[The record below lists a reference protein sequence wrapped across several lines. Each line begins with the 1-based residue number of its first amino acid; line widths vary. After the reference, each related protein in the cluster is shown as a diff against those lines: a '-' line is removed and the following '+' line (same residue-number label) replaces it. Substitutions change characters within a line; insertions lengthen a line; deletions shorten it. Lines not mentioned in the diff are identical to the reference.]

1 MQDVQRPR
9 KILRSIPF
17 GQIYCPAVVRH
28 SIGPRL
34 LKEAVDQIPI
44 DITEQACSYFLRD
57 TSCRYVYPFTANVGG
72 AGYQLS
78 PNHPE
83 KLGQEPAPLAPQI
96 LQNLT
101 FPDGK
106 ALPPSLQLWLS
117 FDAKGVPF
125 FSGDQFVPTFLSESG
140 GPAFD
145 TLQRLLLPDRI
156 YDLRPSGGDSMWF
169 LYTGKP
175 DEDGEYPVFVL
186 DVDDQYLV
194 ELGAPNFAVWLA
206 SLYEVGGAGLSLGGP
221 NLVGFASLIA
231 NSDLA
236 ALMRKQSRLN
246 FGGYR
251 YCEMYGTAVTADGQQ
266 TQWCTKDD
274 LVFDLKARGFD
285 EANNG

>member
-1 MQDVQRPR
+1 MLLMTSVSKWDEKRDRSEWRVIGMFFDLP
-9 KILRSIPF
+9 RSIK
-17 GQIYCPAVVRH
+17 ADM
-28 SIGPRL
+28 SIPSPQTL
-34 LKEAVDQIPI
+34 VAQVI
-44 DITEQACSYFLRD
+44 SYLQD
-57 TSCRYVYPFTANVGG
+57 
-72 AGYQLS
+72 
-78 PNHPE
+78 HPE

-251 YCEMYGTAVTADGQQ
+251 YCEVYGTAVTADQTHRAPSFGPGCCGHEPRVTGQ
-266 TQWCTKDD
+266 DN
-274 LVFDLKARGFD
+274 RG
-285 EANNG
+285 